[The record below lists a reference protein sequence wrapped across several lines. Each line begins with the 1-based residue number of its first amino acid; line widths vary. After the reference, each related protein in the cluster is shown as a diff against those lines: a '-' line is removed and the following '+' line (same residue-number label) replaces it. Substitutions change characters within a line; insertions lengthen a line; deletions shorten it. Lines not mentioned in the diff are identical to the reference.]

1 MEHLVEL
8 CAGPEGPLKEPVE
21 PKPGDD
27 GARSGTKAK
36 KKAKKAGKLED
47 GQVEAQGHATGCLR
61 LMSLSNAVKADIV
74 AAGGIRYLTPL
85 LESKQHHA
93 RWNARQ
99 ALLNLAMLP
108 ELVEVMQRYGKKVPN
123 YIHGSNL
130 PPTHLRPIT
139 APPAL
144 GAHIASLGLGLTSLP
159 LTKRAIA
166 TAPAGQAGM
175 QGLG

>member
-1 MEHLVEL
+1 MWDVWFQPSSTD
-8 CAGPEGPLKEPVE
+8 CRP
-21 PKPGDD
+21 
-27 GARSGTKAK
+27 
-36 KKAKKAGKLED
+36 
-47 GQVEAQGHATGCLR
+47 
-61 LMSLSNAVKADIV
+61 ADNC
-74 AAGGIRYLTPL
+74 RPTL
-85 LESKQHHA
+85 
-93 RWNARQ
+93 Q

-144 GAHIASLGLGLTSLP
+144 GAHIASLGLGLTSPP